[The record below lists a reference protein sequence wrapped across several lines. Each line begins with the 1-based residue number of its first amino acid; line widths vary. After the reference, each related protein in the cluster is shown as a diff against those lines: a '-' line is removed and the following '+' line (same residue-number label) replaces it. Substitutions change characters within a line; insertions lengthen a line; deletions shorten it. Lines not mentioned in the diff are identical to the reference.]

1 MVRWGWPGAGALR
14 ADRRTAWLA
23 AGVVLAVVVLVG
35 CVRATVDR
43 ADAVAPSGTSSPAG
57 PAGPITL
64 AFAGDVHFEGSS
76 RAALD
81 SGLGSAASVLRKAD
95 LAVVNL
101 ETAVTTGGNRQP
113 KEFTFRTTSKAF
125 DVLGAAGVDAVSMA
139 NNHGMDFGR
148 AGLRDSLAAAKA
160 ARMPVLGAGPD
171 DTAAFAPQRRTVRGV
186 RVSVFAATDV
196 LDSFAI
202 GSWPAAPDRPGVAS
216 IKDAGLARL
225 VDAVRAEKAR
235 RADVVAVVV
244 HWGTELVT
252 CPTARQQ
259 EVART
264 LAAAGAD
271 VVAGSH
277 AHVLQP
283 TTRIGKTVVAY
294 GLGNFVFYAR
304 GGDTA
309 QTGVL
314 TVTVTKAG
322 VRSSAWAPAVIRS
335 GRPMLLTG
343 ADKAQALAAQKR
355 RGAGC

>member
-1 MVRWGWPGAGALR
+1 MVRLGWSGVGALR
-14 ADRRTAWLA
+14 ADRRTALLA
-23 AGVVLAVVVLVG
+23 AGAVLGVLVLVG
-35 CVRATVDR
+35 CVRATADR
-43 ADAVAPSGTSSPAG
+43 ADAVAPAGTTPAG
-57 PAGPITL
+57 PVTL

-76 RAALD
+76 AAALD
-81 SGLGSAASVLRKAD
+81 RGPGSAAAVLRRAD

-113 KEFTFRTTSKAF
+113 KQYAFRAPARAF
-125 DVLGAAGVDAVSMA
+125 DVLRDAGVDAVSMA

-148 AGLRDSLAAAKA
+148 AGLRDSLAAARA
-160 ARMPVLGAGPD
+160 ARMPVLGAGAD
-171 DTAAFAPQRRTVRGV
+171 EAAAAAPLRRTVRGV
-186 RVSVFAATDV
+186 RVSVFAGTDV

-202 GSWPAAPDRPGVAS
+202 GSWPATADRAGIAS
-216 IKDAGLARL
+216 LKGDGLARL
-225 VDAVRAEKAR
+225 AAAVRDERR

-244 HWGTELVT
+244 HWGVERVT

-259 EVART
+259 LVART
-264 LAAAGAD
+264 LSEAGAD

-283 TTRIGKTVVAY
+283 TTRVGRTVVAY

-304 GGDTA
+304 GGAGA

-314 TVTVTKAG
+314 TVTATAQG
-322 VRSSAWAPAVIRS
+322 VRSTAWAPAVIRS

-343 ADKAQALAAQKR
+343 AAKADAVAAQKR

>member
-1 MVRWGWPGAGALR
+1 MVRLGWPGSALR
-14 ADRRTAWLA
+14 ADRRTALLA
-23 AGVVLAVVVLVG
+23 GGVVLSVLVLVG

-43 ADAVAPSGTSSPAG
+43 ADAVIPSAAPAATTGRPVT
-57 PAGPITL
+57 I

-76 RAALD
+76 AAALD
-81 SGLGSAASVLRKAD
+81 AGLGSAGTVLRTAD

-113 KEFTFRTTSKAF
+113 KQYAFRAPARAF
-125 DVLGAAGVDAVSMA
+125 DTLRAAGVDVVSMA
-139 NNHGMDFGR
+139 NNHGMDYGR
-148 AGLRDSLAAAKA
+148 AGLRHSLAAAGA
-160 ARMPVLGAGPD
+160 ARMPVLGAGAD
-171 DTAAFAPQRRTVRGV
+171 DAAAFAPLRRTVRGV

-196 LDSFAI
+196 LDSFAV
-202 GSWPAAPDRPGVAS
+202 GSWPATPDRPGLAS
-216 IKDAGLARL
+216 VKDAGLARL
-225 VDAVRAEKAR
+225 VAAVRAEKGR
-235 RADVVAVVV
+235 RADVVAVVL
-244 HWGTELVT
+244 HWGVERVT

-259 EVART
+259 EVARA

-283 TTRIGKTVVAY
+283 TARVGRSVVAY

-304 GGDTA
+304 GGAGA

-322 VRSSAWAPAVIRS
+322 VRGSTWSPAVIRS
-335 GRPMLLTG
+335 GRPALLTG
-343 ADKAQALAAQKR
+343 AAKTAAVTAQKE